1 MKFLCVYFWFFPYR
15 SLREQ
20 DFLAISKTLAAQM
33 TQNPDAYDSGRLE
46 LFKRSYTGQISGDRY
61 FGLVNSIRDGSMSA
75 FGTFP
80 FGMLRSLIPRLA
92 KFHMVFQI
100 NEFVDLKPGGP

>member
-1 MKFLCVYFWFFPYR
+1 MRLLLVLSV
-15 SLREQ
+15 SLSARAG
-20 DFLAISKTLAAQM
+20 FSCYINTLAAQM

-46 LFKRSYTGQISGDRY
+46 LFNRSYTGQISGDRY

-80 FGMLRSLIPRLA
+80 FGMPRSLIPRLA